1 MAAQTIV
8 TTGRG
13 LHPTGASNV
22 NRRGAAVMDTVDG
35 AAGVLLWDGLYTR
48 TSRTGAWS
56 RISQPTEDGRFRNPV
71 RPGEPLKHWLSP
83 LPSWD
88 NQVGYHYVR
97 SMLSTVVPL
106 QPYIIALNGYWRPG
120 TTRHTTVDRSTPEGY
135 VGFGRWSTYS
145 KRDWL
150 LFRGSTIRAVIGVAA
165 KVNESAL
172 SDFFTDRIV
181 DQQYMIVFRPQGNRL
196 EAAVGS
202 QTVLLDS
209 NVSDDAGY
217 DMCSA
222 RVGGTKFW
230 IAAIAGNEVKLWS
243 SLLSLS
249 TTSFASTPLPTL
261 RTGSKKLLLCAFPS
275 GNVGACVIGYGTGGR
290 PDVFTSSYAVDN
302 DRWSTW
308 RRLNE
313 DTDWGTTRPA
323 DWVSWCRYPATD
335 TFRLVM
341 TRGRDEN
348 NTTRIYETPSTINTA
363 PTAPS
368 WVSPDSGSAHSRQ
381 SPITLRWQF
390 NDPDPGDA
398 QTAYTVRRR
407 TNRGTRYR
415 TAAGWQTADNAN
427 SKLPGNAASL
437 TLTQPWSS
445 TGDGTHS
452 YNVRTWDNADEASPW
467 SASLAINHG
476 EPHHPTITA
485 PVANSRVDKQVDVTW
500 TSASQSA
507 YRIELR
513 QGTTPTGRVIYDS
526 GEIISA
532 DRLHTLTMDATGVLR
547 TIVLC
552 TWSSTGLMSDQRSVT
567 VTTDFSLPLLPSV
580 RLLEEPYDGLIKV
593 IVAQATVPSGSQAPA
608 VTDWY
613 VERRDHDD
621 DGSVITIAEGLPAG
635 TTVYSDRTVQHSTDY
650 DYRVTDTADGIS
662 NTTGWVT

>member
-13 LHPTGASNV
+13 LHPTGTSNV
-22 NRRGAAVMDTVDG
+22 NRRGAAVMDTADG

-48 TSRTGAWS
+48 TTRTGAWS
-56 RISQPTEDGRFRNPV
+56 RTAQLTERGGLRTPV
-71 RPGEPLKHWLSP
+71 RPGEPLKHWLGP
-83 LPSWD
+83 TPYWD
-88 NQVGYHYVR
+88 NQVGYHFVRYVFDH
-97 SMLSTVVPL
+97 VPL
-106 QPYIIALNGYWRPG
+106 QPY
-120 TTRHTTVDRSTPEGY
+120 TVTLDGRLRSGSTSNTLVDTSTPEGY
-135 VGFGRWSTYS
+135 VGFGPWNTYS

-150 LFRGSTIRAVIGVAA
+150 LFRGLTIRAVIGVGA
-165 KVNESAL
+165 KVNESA
-172 SDFFTDRIV
+172 SEFFTDRIV

-196 EAAVGS
+196 EAAVGA
-202 QTVLLDS
+202 QTVLLDG

-222 RVGGTKFW
+222 RGGGIKFW

-323 DWVSWCRYPATD
+323 DWVAWCRYPATD

-381 SPITLRWQF
+381 SPITMQWQF
-390 NDPDPGDA
+390 NDPDPGDG

-407 TNRGTRYR
+407 TNRGTSYR
-415 TAAGWQTADNAN
+415 TATGWQTADNAN
-427 SKLPGNAASL
+427 SKLPGSAASL
-437 TLTQPWSS
+437 TLTPPWSS
-445 TGDGTHS
+445 TGDGTQR
-452 YNVRTWDNADEASPW
+452 YNVRTWDNADVISPW
-467 SASLAINHG
+467 SGTLAINHG
-476 EPHHPTITA
+476 EPHNPTITA
-485 PVANSRVDKQVDVTW
+485 PVANTRVDKRVEVTW

-513 QGTTPTGRVIYDS
+513 QGSTATGRVIYDS
-526 GEIISA
+526 GEIVGA
-532 DRLHTLTMDATGVLR
+532 DRLHTLNMDANGVLR

-552 TWSSTGLMSDQRSVT
+552 TWSSAGVMSDQRTVT
-567 VTTDFSLPLLPSV
+567 VTTDFSLPLPPSV
-580 RLLEEPYDGLIKV
+580 RLLEEPDDGLIKV
-593 IVAQATVPSGSQAPA
+593 IVAQSPVPSGSQVPA
-608 VTDWY
+608 VTEWY
-613 VERRDHDD
+613 VERREHDD

-635 TTVYSDRTVQHSTDY
+635 TTIYSDRTVQHGTDY
-650 DYRVTDTADGIS
+650 DYRVTVTGEGRS